1 MNTERFDQLRKE
13 ALRKVFSKR
22 SIIETWRNVIR
33 DQLRAMDFKD
43 LYDYYDFNYNIENRA
58 LALRN
63 EIVGGSYRASQP
75 LLYRAEKK
83 FGVCRH
89 MVIPSPA
96 DALTM
101 QILVD
106 SVADDILKQQPSPN
120 AFYSRSKHNIPAPHE
135 AAEYGLS
142 FRSQWKKLQREIYR
156 FSQERDLLAV
166 TDLTNYYDSI
176 SIDELRKVFLGY
188 VKHQDAEVIVDILF
202 RIIEDLSWKPD
213 YLPYRRQGLPTS
225 NLEGIRL
232 LAHSFV
238 FEVDAILN
246 IRTNGCFT
254 RWMDDIVFGADLKKE
269 AINSISAVSDVL
281 KSRGLALNL
290 AKTDIY
296 TKEQA
301 FYHFQIEENL
311 FLDGFGQ
318 ASPDDEKYDEQIE
331 ELCTRFN
338 GHISNS
344 GARSWDKV
352 TKRYITAFGRSA
364 SDKILNSVT
373 ELYLANPPLRTNL
386 IIYLESLGYR
396 NNTSR
401 VILDILEGIDVFDD
415 ISLFQISHLV
425 ARWEIPVSPE
435 ADDFLESVRNTLQ
448 NISFRTRSSSDFYS
462 ILWFRSKYDHEDDLL
477 RFIKKY
483 INIWQSNPFLRR
495 QVTAIFS
502 RMLVMQRNDV
512 EEMISSQIISGVA
525 SVVSVATQIQ
535 EFSKIQALDNKL
547 RPYLFNPN
555 KPQRPYPLPKRL
567 VLCSIL
573 NSTEIRR
580 SPVVKKQ
587 VVEHVY
593 DPYFRKWLDHQY
605 NIR

>member
-1 MNTERFDQLRKE
+1 
-13 ALRKVFSKR
+13 
-22 SIIETWRNVIR
+22 
-33 DQLRAMDFKD
+33 MDFKD
-43 LYDYYDFNYNIENRA
+43 LYDYYDFNYNIEDRA

-63 EIVGGSYRASQP
+63 EIIGGSYRASQP
-75 LLYRAEKK
+75 FLYRAEKK

-106 SVADDILKQQPSPN
+106 IVADDILKQQPSPN
-120 AFYSRSKHNIPAPHE
+120 AFYSRSKHNIPAPHQ

-142 FRSQWKKLQREIYR
+142 FRSQWKKLQKEIYR
-156 FSQERDLLAV
+156 FSKERDLLAV

-176 SIDELRKVFLGY
+176 NIDELRKVFLGY
-188 VKHQDAEVIVDILF
+188 VTHQDAEVIVDILF

-269 AINSISAVSDVL
+269 AINSISAISDVL

-318 ASPDDEKYDEQIE
+318 ASPDDEKYDEKID
-331 ELCTRFN
+331 ELWTRFN
-338 GHISNS
+338 EHISS
-344 GARSWDKV
+344 IGARSWDKV

-364 SDKILNSVT
+364 SDKILKAVT
-373 ELYLANPPLRTNL
+373 DLYLANPSLRTNL
-386 IIYLESLGYR
+386 LVYLSTLGYR
-396 NNTSR
+396 DNTSK
-401 VILDILEGIDVFDD
+401 VILDILDGIE
-415 ISLFQISHLV
+415 SLITFLFSKSHILLHAGRFQFRQSLTSFLRVYGIRFRASHFGQ
-425 ARWEIPVSPE
+425 E
-435 ADDFLESVRNTLQ
+435 APQTFIRSYGFVQSMITKMICCDLSRNTR
-448 NISFRTRSSSDFYS
+448 IYGKATPFY
-462 ILWFRSKYDHEDDLL
+462 ED
-477 RFIKKY
+477 R
-483 INIWQSNPFLRR
+483 
-495 QVTAIFS
+495 
-502 RMLVMQRNDV
+502 
-512 EEMISSQIISGVA
+512 
-525 SVVSVATQIQ
+525 
-535 EFSKIQALDNKL
+535 
-547 RPYLFNPN
+547 
-555 KPQRPYPLPKRL
+555 
-567 VLCSIL
+567 
-573 NSTEIRR
+573 
-580 SPVVKKQ
+580 
-587 VVEHVY
+587 
-593 DPYFRKWLDHQY
+593 
-605 NIR
+605 

>member
-43 LYDYYDFNYNIENRA
+43 LYDYYDFNYNIEDRA

-63 EIVGGSYRASQP
+63 EIIGGSYRASQP
-75 LLYRAEKK
+75 FLYRAEKK

-106 SVADDILKQQPSPN
+106 IVADDILKQQPSPN
-120 AFYSRSKHNIPAPHE
+120 AFYSRSKHNIPAPHQ

-142 FRSQWKKLQREIYR
+142 FRSQWKRLQKEIYR
-156 FSQERDLLAV
+156 FSNERDLLAV

-176 SIDELRKVFLGY
+176 NIDELRKVFLGY
-188 VKHQDAEVIVDILF
+188 VTHQDAEVIVDILF

-269 AINSISAVSDVL
+269 AINSISAISDVL
-281 KSRGLALNL
+281 KSRGLVLNL

-296 TKEQA
+296 TREQA
-301 FYHFQIEENL
+301 FYHFQIEENR

-318 ASPDDEKYDEQIE
+318 ASPDDEKYDEKID

-338 GHISNS
+338 EHISS
-344 GARSWDKV
+344 IGARSWDKV
-352 TKRYITAFGRSA
+352 TKRYITAFGRSE
-364 SDKILNSVT
+364 SDKIFNAVT
-373 ELYLANPPLRTNL
+373 ELYLANPSLRTNL
-386 IIYLESLGYR
+386 LIYLSTLGYR
-396 NNTSR
+396 DNTSKA
-401 VILDILEGIDVFDD
+401 ILDILDGIDIFDD
-415 ISLFQISHLV
+415 ISLFQIAHLI

-435 ADDFLESVRNTLQ
+435 SDLFLESVRNTLQ
-448 NISFRTRSSSDFYS
+448 SISFRTRSPSDFYS
-462 ILWFRSKYDHEDDLL
+462 VLWFRSKYDHEDDLL

-483 INIWQSNPFLRR
+483 MNIWQSNPFLRR

-512 EEMISSQIISGVA
+512 EEMISTQIISGVA

-535 EFSKIQALDNKL
+535 EFSKTQALNN
-547 RPYLFNPN
+547 R
-555 KPQRPYPLPKRL
+555 
-567 VLCSIL
+567 
-573 NSTEIRR
+573 
-580 SPVVKKQ
+580 
-587 VVEHVY
+587 
-593 DPYFRKWLDHQY
+593 
-605 NIR
+605 

>member
-33 DQLRAMDFKD
+33 DQLRTMDFKD

-142 FRSQWKKLQREIYR
+142 FRSQWKKLQKEIYR

-188 VKHQDAEVIVDILF
+188 VTHQDAEVIVDILF

-386 IIYLESLGYR
+386 LIYLESLGYQ

-401 VILDILEGIDVFDD
+401 VILDILGGIDVFDD
-415 ISLFQISHLV
+415 ISLFQISYLV

-448 NISFRTRSSSDFYS
+448 NISFRTRSPSDFYS
-462 ILWFRSKYDHEDDLL
+462 VLWFRSKYDHEDDLL

-525 SVVSVATQIQ
+525 SVVSVAHR
-535 EFSKIQALDNKL
+535 FKNS
-547 RPYLFNPN
+547 
-555 KPQRPYPLPKRL
+555 QR
-567 VLCSIL
+567 
-573 NSTEIRR
+573 
-580 SPVVKKQ
+580 
-587 VVEHVY
+587 
-593 DPYFRKWLDHQY
+593 FRHL
-605 NIR
+605 IIS